1 MSLVRDLQHVTV
13 YRDPEGKWN
22 GAFPEI
28 VCVSNGDSSTSS
40 GQALAV
46 AFRQAPYPP
55 TLPAG
60 SRAHSHGDP
69 LARGA
74 IILSKDGGRT
84 WDRASYQ
91 VLAEPLGGVEQ
102 ISVSALS
109 GGRGRADLL
118 LAPYARLRPKQTAVS
133 DPAGWLRPTC
143 SDIWVR
149 RSEDGG
155 VTWQPPVPL
164 IPSPLACARVH
175 APMLELPDGT
185 LLSPHCGSP
194 CVTGEKQHAQAVI
207 RSHDGGHTWG
217 DGSIIA
223 VDPSGKVHYHQCS
236 LVRMAD
242 GEIIAAMHSAERV
255 TTADGRRALRAGVW
269 LARSRDDGQTW
280 SPLETIPAQ
289 ISGAAHHLLGLRDGR
304 LLCVWGNR
312 HDPSIRAMV
321 SEDRGKSWSDGRGA
335 VLQQDDHQADA
346 GQAVTVHAYNDT
358 VTDGMNTDIGE
369 PCSAQLPDG
378 RIITVYYWARRGE
391 PLRYIEAAIYRV

>member
-1 MSLVRDLQHVTV
+1 
-13 YRDPEGKWN
+13 
-22 GAFPEI
+22 
-28 VCVSNGDSSTSS
+28 
-40 GQALAV
+40 V
-46 AFRQAPYPP
+46 AFREAPYPP

-74 IILSKDGGRT
+74 IIFSRDGGRT
-84 WDRASYQ
+84 WDRGSYQ

-109 GGRGRADLL
+109 GGGRPDLL

-133 DPAGWLRPTC
+133 DAAGWLRPTC

-155 VTWQPPVPL
+155 KTWQPPVAL

-207 RSHDGGHTWG
+207 RSHDRGYTWG

-223 VDPSGKVHYHQCS
+223 VDPSGKVQYHQCS
-236 LVRMAD
+236 LARMAD
-242 GEIIAAMHSAERV
+242 GEIIAALHSAERF
-255 TTADGRRALRAGVW
+255 TTADGRPALRAGVW
-269 LARSRDDGQTW
+269 LARSWDDGQTW
-280 SPLETIPAQ
+280 SPLEAIPAQ

-346 GQAVTVHAYNDT
+346 GQAVTIHAYDDT
-358 VTDGMNTDIGE
+358 VTEGLQTDIGE